1 MDMFSKSSKNHTDSS
16 YSNTHY
22 FEEQKEWK
30 KYRGGTVP
38 LPFFLL
44 LHKLITWIL
53 RKGNLKGKTV
63 DTPNKGIDKENFE
76 LCIKAERLKESR
88 RLGRKQERLI
98 GKKMQPPQQ

>member
-1 MDMFSKSSKNHTDSS
+1 
-16 YSNTHY
+16 
-22 FEEQKEWK
+22 
-30 KYRGGTVP
+30 
-38 LPFFLL
+38 
-44 LHKLITWIL
+44 L